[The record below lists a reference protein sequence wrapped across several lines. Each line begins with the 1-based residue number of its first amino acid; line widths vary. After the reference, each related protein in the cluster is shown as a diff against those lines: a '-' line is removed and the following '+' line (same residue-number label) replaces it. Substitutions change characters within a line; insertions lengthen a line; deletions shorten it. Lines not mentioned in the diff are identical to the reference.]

1 MQPHGK
7 LTRVPHSK
15 SNLVDHSLLHAA
27 TLVLT
32 DAVLSQQ
39 RGGAKAHQSGYR
51 SSNIGSL
58 PRDIRTSQTVEE
70 SSRVR
75 GVGSPAALPTD
86 RAVGVG
92 SLNTDHARPHGSQRT
107 PSSMAPTSRA
117 KTTGILPPKAG
128 TLPLPSRRRGSSSS
142 DGRDGD
148 GSGGGGSDDLRWA
161 NPAPRGRQ
169 GHAKGSS
176 GTYGYPRSTD
186 NRGGGSAPSRISRH
200 SGDSYGQMPHDGG
213 GQQRSSSRA
222 GGAPIYRSG
231 SPAPVRG
238 RKTANNA
245 VGAAKSADPSRLL
258 NQQRARGSEN
268 TPSRIPPSF
277 RGYMA
282 SSGSGGGVA
291 DSGRRGTTA
300 RRSHVPSP
308 KTRDRGQ
315 RASGSDTVGRYPG
328 QTSSATGVP
337 RTSLVADRSPGQRPS
352 TSEGL
357 TGGNG
362 AGRRGRSASPA
373 PRPSSGET
381 TK

>member
-1 MQPHGK
+1 M
-7 LTRVPHSK
+7 
-15 SNLVDHSLLHAA
+15 
-27 TLVLT
+27 
-32 DAVLSQQ
+32 
-39 RGGAKAHQSGYR
+39 
-51 SSNIGSL
+51 
-58 PRDIRTSQTVEE
+58 
-70 SSRVR
+70 
-75 GVGSPAALPTD
+75 
-86 RAVGVG
+86 
-92 SLNTDHARPHGSQRT
+92 NTDHARPHGSQRT

-148 GSGGGGSDDLRWA
+148 GGGGGGSDDLRWA

-176 GTYGYPRSTD
+176 GAYGYPGSTD
-186 NRGGGSAPSRISRH
+186 NRSGGSVLSRRQ

-245 VGAAKSADPSRLL
+245 AGAAKSADPSRFLYR
-258 NQQRARGSEN
+258 QRARGSEN

-277 RGYMA
+277 RGYI
-282 SSGSGGGVA
+282 A
-291 DSGRRGTTA
+291 DSARRGATA

-315 RASGSDTVGRYPG
+315 RASGGDTAGRYP
-328 QTSSATGVP
+328 VP
-337 RTSLVADRSPGQRPS
+337 RASLVADRSPGQRPS

-373 PRPSSGET
+373 PRPSSGEIKKKRNLPSHLPQVEPMIARYT
-381 TK
+381 CPVGKLLLPVPQQGSIKLLTGRDSCASCNNRPHGAHNDNTRMVPGEHCLASGRGRVRPNGSVDP